1 MKQAVNV
8 VEPAAIVDSN
18 NETWR
23 FFSSGGGKTYY
34 KIKYGVYVHYTL
46 YLL

>member
-23 FFSSGGGKTYY
+23 FFSSGGGK
-34 KIKYGVYVHYTL
+34 KYIL
-46 YLL
+46 